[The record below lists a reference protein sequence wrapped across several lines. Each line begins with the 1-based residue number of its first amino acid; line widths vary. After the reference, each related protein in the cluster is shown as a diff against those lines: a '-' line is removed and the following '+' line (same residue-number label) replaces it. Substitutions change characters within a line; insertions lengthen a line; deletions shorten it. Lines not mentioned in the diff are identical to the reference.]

1 LNWNFPTHENELS
14 YNIMLIL
21 RKELMK
27 FNNSRTRFV
36 PNMMIQGNDLTRNK
50 FQEIFIVHGF
60 PREGQEKIIPKES
73 N

>member
-1 LNWNFPTHENELS
+1 
-14 YNIMLIL
+14 MLIL